1 VAYLFRLIVLSFFLI
16 APYVHAQVTSYPSV
30 KMWRWLVNSST
41 YVAASSAVFTQD
53 EACSNSYTPSNGS
66 GAKRVTETHCQYYVS
81 TTQVWGNLFPWS
93 TASVQRCP
101 YGGTLSNGQ
110 CVSLPAC
117 PEGQVRQED
126 GQCVPPPS
134 PCSGPNEYDADTTG
148 SSPFCQCVA
157 GWTTGPDGQCSVSKC
172 QDWYDSGVT
181 LNVTTSLPFD
191 STVCHS
197 GCSVTRSTV
206 PGGSSSY
213 SYTTSDGST
222 KFMTQVRHTGQ
233 HCSSSADVEA
243 DPTNPDVPPDETEP
257 APSDPQPSSCAA
269 GTCPGTFN
277 GQQIC
282 LPCSAQD
289 VVNESSKVVTNPDG
303 STVTTEITQRDY
315 KNANGTVTRETIVTT
330 TTRDAQGN
338 VVSTSVTGSTSNA
351 PKSGFC
357 EENPTADICG
367 VGRYSASC
375 NEQFICEGDAVQCG
389 IALESHKTAC
399 SLNAT
404 ESVLAEFESIRSFTG
419 IGSGE
424 GLDVRQVDSSN
435 LDVPMIGGGPGL
447 SDVSVTVMGQ
457 TVVLPFSKLN
467 LYLQMFGYA
476 MLAIAWI
483 MAYRIISG
491 AF

>member
-1 VAYLFRLIVLSFFLI
+1 MAYLFRLIVLSFVLI

-30 KMWRWLVNSST
+30 TMWRSLINSTT
-41 YVAASSAVFTQD
+41 YGNYIFFSAESSCLESEWKPSSALEMRIFG
-53 EACSNSYTPSNGS
+53 NY
-66 GAKRVTETHCQYYVS
+66 CQYRYS
-81 TTQVWGNLFPWS
+81 ATAWSNLFQLS
-93 TASVQRCP
+93 SAQRCP

-126 GQCVPPPS
+126 GQCVPPPA
-134 PCSGPNEYDADTTG
+134 PCSGPNEFNAG
-148 SSPFCQCVA
+148 SPEAPLCQCVA
-157 GWTTGPDGQCSVSKC
+157 GWSTGPGTNGECTVSKC
-172 QDWYDSGVT
+172 QDWYDSDVT
-181 LNVTTSLPFD
+181 INVTTSLPFE
-191 STVCHS
+191 SNVCHS

-213 SYTTSDGST
+213 SYAAADGST

-233 HCSSSADVEA
+233 HCSASADVEA

-257 APSDPQPSSCAA
+257 APSDPQPSSCAS

-289 VVNESSKVVTNPDG
+289 VVKESSNVVTNPDG
-303 STVTTEITQRDY
+303 STVTTETTQRDY
-315 KNANGTVTRETIVTT
+315 KNPNGTVTRETITTT

-338 VVSTSVTGSTSNA
+338 VVSTSITGSTANA
-351 PKSGFC
+351 PKAGFC

-419 IGSGE
+419 TGSGE
-424 GLDVRQVDSSN
+424 GLDVRQIDASGIDAS
-435 LDVPMIGGGPGL
+435 MIGGGAGL
-447 SDVSVTVMGQ
+447 SDLSVTVLSQ
-457 TVVLPFSKLN
+457 TFVLPFSKLN